1 MNGEFHPGGIDIDAS
16 QNVIDAS
23 GRVHLNLWALGI
35 VVEGANYCTYVLP
48 RALVNSRFIQFSGRC
63 VLNMFALLD
72 ARHASRAPTAAL
84 LPEEM
89 EIT

>member
-1 MNGEFHPGGIDIDAS
+1 
-16 QNVIDAS
+16 
-23 GRVHLNLWALGI
+23 
-35 VVEGANYCTYVLP
+35 
-48 RALVNSRFIQFSGRC
+48 